1 MVGEIL
7 EYDEELTIRIKFRSK
22 IHGNPKYHY
31 LQLIMTDGKKPKL
44 YPEIHLPYNMERK
57 EISEDGQDFYE
68 YTAVFHPR
76 NVMIINGYGGCK
88 NFIDEIQMIE
98 DFYITETESE
108 KEYKDAIFME
118 ILFEYD
124 GKSTGG
130 FFA

>member
-22 IHGNPKYHY
+22 IHGNPEYHY
-31 LQLIMTDGKKPKL
+31 LQLIMTDGKRPKL
-44 YPEIHLPYNMERK
+44 YPETHLPYNMERK

-76 NVMIINGYGGCK
+76 NVMIINGYRGCK

-108 KEYKDAIFME
+108 KEYKDAVFME